1 MRIKWQLLLQSPM
14 EKIMNT
20 TLITIELSLPDPIN
34 NLPSLVEQTLRQWG
48 DPLRWAI
55 TTIDPQTRMATI
67 EAVVTS
73 P

>member
-1 MRIKWQLLLQSPM
+1 MT
-14 EKIMNT
+14 T
-20 TLITIELSLPDPIN
+20 TLITIELSLPDPIA